1 MTTWEHFIPGVPKPQ
16 GSKTSGTNRQTGK
29 TFVREDNK
37 GTKPWRKRM
46 VEDLQDERGRPLHR
60 FDSAVWVSLRFVFLR
75 PKSHAPDSLPTSKLL
90 GDVDKL
96 TRNVLDALTQAGVI
110 TDDKYV
116 IKLRDVEKVYG
127 PNPGVHIRIGSA
139 HPNPFA
145 DLSGAPGRPITIPR
159 SAVESWQPGAQAVAY
174 EALRNAQHA
183 AFLHNLENGDK
194 PTGGPCSCAAQCR
207 GYSVCK
213 LLRVPEQRQ
222 PPYGCE

>member
-1 MTTWEHFIPGVPKPQ
+1 MITWEHFIPGVPKPQ
-16 GSKTSGTNRQTGK
+16 GSKTSGVNERTGK
-29 TFVREDNK
+29 TFVREDNA

-46 VEDLQDERGRPLHR
+46 VEALQNERGRPLHR

-96 TRNVLDALTQAGVI
+96 TRNVLDALTQVGVI

-116 IKLRDVEKVYG
+116 IKLREVEKVYG

-145 DLSGAPGRPITIPR
+145 ADAPGLITVPR
-159 SAVESWQPGAQAVAY
+159 SAVDSWEPSAEAVADA
-174 EALRNAQHA
+174 ALRNAEHA
-183 AFLHNLENGDK
+183 AFLHHLENGD
-194 PTGGPCSCAAQCR
+194 
-207 GYSVCK
+207 
-213 LLRVPEQRQ
+213 VPEQRQ

>member
-1 MTTWEHFIPGVPKPQ
+1 MITWEHFIAGVPKPQ
-16 GSKTSGTNRQTGK
+16 GSKTSGVNERTGK
-29 TFVREDNK
+29 TFVREDNA

-46 VEDLQDERGRPLHR
+46 VEALQNERGRPLHR

-145 DLSGAPGRPITIPR
+145 ADAPGLITVPR
-159 SAVESWQPGAQAVAY
+159 SAVDSWEPSAGAVADA
-174 EALRNAQHA
+174 ALRNAEHA
-183 AFLHNLENGDK
+183 AFLHHLENGD
-194 PTGGPCSCAAQCR
+194 
-207 GYSVCK
+207 
-213 LLRVPEQRQ
+213 VPEQRQ

>member
-1 MTTWEHFIPGVPKPQ
+1 MITWEHFIPGVPKPQ
-16 GSKTSGTNRQTGK
+16 GSKTSGVNRQTGK
-29 TFVREDNK
+29 TFMREDNK

-46 VEDLQDERGRPLHR
+46 IQGLQDERGRPLHR

-75 PKSHAPDSLPTSKLL
+75 PKSHAPSSLPTSKML

-139 HPNPFA
+139 HPNPFEQI
-145 DLSGAPGRPITIPR
+145 DVSSFGQVPGSVLIPR
-159 SAVESWQPGAQAVAY
+159 GMLESWEPSAADVVQERMKELYDEQYRAQ
-174 EALRNAQHA
+174 
-183 AFLHNLENGDK
+183 LEHGDNYPPIK
-194 PTGGPCSCAAQCR
+194 
-207 GYSVCK
+207 
-213 LLRVPEQRQ
+213 E

>member
-1 MTTWEHFIPGVPKPQ
+1 MITWEHFIPGVPKPQ
-16 GSKTSGTNRQTGK
+16 GSKTSGVNRQTGK

-46 VEDLQDERGRPLHR
+46 VEELQDERGRPLHR

-96 TRNVLDALTQAGVI
+96 TRNVLDALTQSGVI

-127 PNPGVHIRIGSA
+127 PNPGVHIKIGSA

-145 DLSGAPGRPITIPR
+145 ADDASGLITVPR
-159 SAVESWQPGAQAVAY
+159 SAVDAWEPGAQALADA
-174 EALRNAQHA
+174 ALRNAA
-183 AFLHNLENGDK
+183 DAEFRRRLEHGDK
-194 PTGGPCSCAAQCR
+194 PTGGPCSCTTHCC

-213 LLRVPEQRQ
+213 LLQVPEQRQ

>member
-1 MTTWEHFIPGVPKPQ
+1 MITWEHFIPGVPKPQ
-16 GSKTSGTNRQTGK
+16 GSKTSGVNRNTGK
-29 TFVREDNK
+29 TFMREDNA

-46 VEDLQDERGRPLHR
+46 VEALQNERGRPLHR

-75 PKSHAPDSLPTSKLL
+75 PKSHEPDSLPTSKLL

-145 DLSGAPGRPITIPR
+145 ADAPGLITVPR
-159 SAVESWQPGAQAVAY
+159 SAVDSWEPSAEAVADA
-174 EALRNAQHA
+174 ALRNAEHA
-183 AFLHNLENGDK
+183 AFLHHLENGD
-194 PTGGPCSCAAQCR
+194 
-207 GYSVCK
+207 
-213 LLRVPEQRQ
+213 VPEQRQ

>member
-1 MTTWEHFIPGVPKPQ
+1 MITWEHFIPGVPKPQ
-16 GSKTSGTNRQTGK
+16 GSKTSGMNERTGK
-29 TFVREDNK
+29 TFVREDNA

-46 VEDLQDERGRPLHR
+46 VEALQNERGRPLHR

-145 DLSGAPGRPITIPR
+145 ADAPGLITVPR
-159 SAVESWQPGAQAVAY
+159 SAIDSWEPGGEAVADA
-174 EALRNAQHA
+174 ALRNAEHA
-183 AFLHNLENGDK
+183 AFLHNLENGD
-194 PTGGPCSCAAQCR
+194 
-207 GYSVCK
+207 
-213 LLRVPEQRQ
+213 VPEQCQ

>member
-1 MTTWEHFIPGVPKPQ
+1 MITWEHFIPGVPKPQ
-16 GSKTSGTNRQTGK
+16 GSKTSGVNERTGK
-29 TFVREDNK
+29 TFVREDNA

-46 VEDLQDERGRPLHR
+46 VEALQDERGRPLHR

-75 PKSHAPDSLPTSKLL
+75 PKSHAPDSLPTSKRL

-96 TRNVLDALTQAGVI
+96 TRNVLDALTQSGVI

-145 DLSGAPGRPITIPR
+145 ADAPGLITVPR
-159 SAVESWQPGAQAVAY
+159 SAVDSWEPSASAVADA
-174 EALRNAQHA
+174 ALRNAEHA
-183 AFLHNLENGDK
+183 AFLHNLENGD
-194 PTGGPCSCAAQCR
+194 
-207 GYSVCK
+207 
-213 LLRVPEQRQ
+213 VPEQRQ